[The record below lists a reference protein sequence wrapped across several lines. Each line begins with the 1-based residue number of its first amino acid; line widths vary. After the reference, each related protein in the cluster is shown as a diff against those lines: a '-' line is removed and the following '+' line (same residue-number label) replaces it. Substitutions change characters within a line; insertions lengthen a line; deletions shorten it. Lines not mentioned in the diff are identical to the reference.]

1 MANFIIPFIILI
13 LVVVFIHEYGH
24 YYFAKRYGVGVTD
37 FSIGFGKEIFGWNDK
52 SGTRWKICW
61 IPLGGYVKF
70 FGDRNVFSQS
80 DQEELLKKYNDED
93 KKKLFVLKPLY
104 QRSLIVAGGPLAN
117 FVLAIIIFFFIYT
130 FVGKDF
136 TPAMIDEVRKDSPAE
151 IAGLMKND
159 VILEID
165 NTKVK
170 SIMDVSKLI
179 TMSTSEFINFKV
191 SRYDENILLKVKPN
205 IVDTKDNLGNK
216 IKKRMVGIKLGAFN
230 NEVNH
235 VKLGP
240 SKSLVYAVNEVYF
253 VCISSL
259 KYLGTLIK
267 GKGDTSQLG
276 GYSANFKRFTKYIKE
291 GKEGYAK
298 SAYSAYRER
307 SVGLGA
313 MGFHA
318 YLQSQNIAFEG
329 IYATGF
335 NHRAFKHIK
344 SKAVQ
349 ATERLADMRGECPD
363 LHNTNRRNAHLIAIA
378 PNASSGIICSGTSPS
393 IEPFRANV
401 YTHKTLSGSF
411 NVRNRYL
418 EEILQ
423 VKILDRTG
431 IILDIFAMRAQTA
444 EAKLQVELNLHKEA
458 YSVFTRSYK
467 AIRNPQNRNRIR
479 GEDCIW
485 AARAA
490 AGARRPTE
498 ALEWLDRSGYST
510 KELRQYKSMPE
521 FKSYLDRIGFEALF
535 GTEN

>member
-1 MANFIIPFIILI
+1 MANFIIPFVILI

-216 IKKRMVGIKLGAFN
+216 IKKRMVGITLIPYN
-230 NEVNH
+230 NEINH
-235 VKLGP
+235 KKLGP
-240 SKSLVYAVNEVYF
+240 TKALYYSINEVYF
-253 VCISSL
+253 VSISSL
-259 KYLGTLIK
+259 KYLGSIIF
-267 GKGDTSQLG
+267 GSGDSSQLG
-276 GYSANFKRFTKYIKE
+276 GPIRIAKISGQVAEFGLIPFLSMMAYI
-291 GKEGYAK
+291 
-298 SAYSAYRER
+298 SISL
-307 SVGLGA
+307 GLINLFPIPLLDGGHL
-313 MGFHA
+313 MF
-318 YLQSQNIAFEG
+318 YAFEKVLG
-329 IYATGF
+329 RPLSQKTQEGF
-335 NHRAFKHIK
+335 F
-344 SKAVQ
+344 
-349 ATERLADMRGECPD
+349 
-363 LHNTNRRNAHLIAIA
+363 
-378 PNASSGIICSGTSPS
+378 
-393 IEPFRANV
+393 
-401 YTHKTLSGSF
+401 
-411 NVRNRYL
+411 
-418 EEILQ
+418 
-423 VKILDRTG
+423 
-431 IILDIFAMRAQTA
+431 
-444 EAKLQVELNLHKEA
+444 
-458 YSVFTRSYK
+458 
-467 AIRNPQNRNRIR
+467 
-479 GEDCIW
+479 
-485 AARAA
+485 
-490 AGARRPTE
+490 
-498 ALEWLDRSGYST
+498 
-510 KELRQYKSMPE
+510 
-521 FKSYLDRIGFEALF
+521 RIGLF
-535 GTEN
+535 LILSLMFFATFNDLKDLGLF